1 MDLLIACC
9 NCPEP
14 VLSQYTNCSL
24 EIQNLDNAGTELKAS
39 TNNEIPKK
47 AFGIRLKINLKED
60 MCMGTVP
67 TLFMSSANAFSC
79 DCYPEWIASPI
90 DSITSI
96 HIYTVNEFDA
106 THPAGVDVSDYFHVF
121 EFNEFYR
128 LPEYINRHTNILFD
142 YYIDDFIIPLQ
153 WDLLL
158 MSAPTSGV
166 EHQFKVQ
173 VNLSDGRVLSMLTNK
188 VNLI

>member
-14 VLSQYTNCSL
+14 VLGQYTNCSL
-24 EIQNLDNAGTELKAS
+24 EIQNLDNAGAELNAS
-39 TNNEIPKK
+39 SNNEIPKK

-60 MCMGTVP
+60 ICMRTVS
-67 TLFMSSANAFSC
+67 TLFIPSVNAFSC
-79 DCYPEWIASPI
+79 DCFPGIISSPI

-96 HIYTVNEFDA
+96 QIYTVNEFDP
-106 THPAGVDVSDYFHVF
+106 THPAEADVSDYFHVF
-121 EFNEFYR
+121 EFNEFYG
-128 LPEYINRHTNILFD
+128 LPEYIDRYTNILFD
-142 YYIDDFIIPLQ
+142 YYIDDFIVPLQ

-158 MSAPTSGV
+158 MSPPSLGI

-173 VNLSDGRVLSMLTNK
+173 VNLSDGRILSMLTNK